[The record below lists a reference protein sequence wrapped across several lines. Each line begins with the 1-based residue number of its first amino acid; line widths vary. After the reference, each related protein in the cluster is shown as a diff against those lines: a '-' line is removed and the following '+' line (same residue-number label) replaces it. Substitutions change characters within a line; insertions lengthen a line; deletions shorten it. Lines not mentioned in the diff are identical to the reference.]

1 MRFYQGLLPA
11 IVWDKVVG
19 APKWEFKNGVFDTD
33 DENLINEL
41 LDYGYLTRED
51 VAILEAGGT
60 LPHGGFE
67 PQPPIDSQ
75 LPSGR
80 PPMDD
85 PDAAMNQPGY
95 RRFPGAVGAVTQP
108 NPRQARQHLGDNL
121 PASEEQDLRNV
132 VRSQRIKSGEVEKG
146 VVKPIEGEPDKRP
159 RVKKTDVKESTV
171 KTAPAKKSSSKKT
184 ESTKKTSASTS
195 KKRSIK
201 RRRSSSSKAK

>member
-11 IVWDKVVG
+11 IVWDAKVG

-60 LPHGGFE
+60 LPHGGFG

-85 PDAAMNQPGY
+85 PDAAQNQPGY
-95 RRFPGAVGAVTQP
+95 RRFPGAVGAVSQSD
-108 NPRQARQHLGDNL
+108 PRQARQKLGDNL
-121 PASEEQDLRNV
+121 PDNEEQDLRSV
-132 VRSQRIKSGEVEKG
+132 VRSQRIKSGEVEGG
-146 VVKPIEGEPDKRP
+146 VVKPVEGEPDKRP
-159 RVKKTDVKESTV
+159 RVKKTDVKETTKKAAS
-171 KTAPAKKSSSKKT
+171 AKKPSSSQKKG
-184 ESTKKTSASTS
+184 SASTT

-201 RRRSSSSKAK
+201 RRGSSSSKAK

>member
-11 IVWDKVVG
+11 IVWDAKVG

-95 RRFPGAVGAVTQP
+95 RRFPGAVGAVQQQ
-108 NPRQARQHLGDNL
+108 NQGQARRPLGDNL
-121 PASEEQDLRNV
+121 PANEEQDLRNV
-132 VRSQRIKSGEVEKG
+132 VRAQRIKSGEVENGIIK
-146 VVKPIEGEPDKRP
+146 IAEGEPDKRP
-159 RVKKTDVKESTV
+159 RVKKTDVKESA
-171 KTAPAKKSSSKKT
+171 KTASAKKSSS
-184 ESTKKTSASTS
+184 SSKKTSASTTE
-195 KKRSIK
+195 KRSIK
-201 RRRSSSSKAK
+201 RRSSSSSKAK